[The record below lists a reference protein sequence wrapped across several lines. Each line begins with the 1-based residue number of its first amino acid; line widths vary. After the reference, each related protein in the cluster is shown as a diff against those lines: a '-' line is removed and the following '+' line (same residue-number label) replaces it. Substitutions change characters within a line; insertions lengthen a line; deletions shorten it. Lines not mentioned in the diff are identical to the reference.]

1 MAEGPLYHPIVVVG
15 IACSLQLTL
24 AEHIL
29 VVASSWPSSGSLA
42 SSSWL
47 GSHAAHGLGRESQR
61 WHHGWDHT
69 RSASKRRWAA
79 GSSLSGL
86 RMANLRH
93 RGGQGL
99 MPLVA
104 GVDAAASLL
113 LSPLQWSCPP
123 SPYAP
128 QRQEDSKHNGAKEGA
143 WHSLSASAVAGVVCW
158 QMLVMCRVGL
168 QAFVAAV
175 GKYQQWR
182 RSRICVIYEYG
193 FKKKQLSRVRLL
205 IGQAWETSFHLIS
218 YQFSSLH

>member
-1 MAEGPLYHPIVVVG
+1 MIVTLPMCRRWGHMGAWLALPHRRVGRGAWCHALAEGPLYHPIVVVG
-15 IACSLQLTL
+15 IACGLQLTL

-29 VVASSWPSSGSLA
+29 AVASSWPSSGSLT

-61 WHHGWDHT
+61 RHHGWDHT
-69 RSASKRRWAA
+69 QSTSERRWAA

-86 RMANLRH
+86 HMANLRH

-104 GVDAAASLL
+104 GVNAAASLL

-128 QRQEDSKHNGAKEGA
+128 QR
-143 WHSLSASAVAGVVCW
+143 
-158 QMLVMCRVGL
+158 
-168 QAFVAAV
+168 
-175 GKYQQWR
+175 
-182 RSRICVIYEYG
+182 
-193 FKKKQLSRVRLL
+193 
-205 IGQAWETSFHLIS
+205 
-218 YQFSSLH
+218 